1 MNITGRWPEFSGF
14 PGLHIIFKDYIG
26 QIIMTK
32 KVVLAYSG
40 GLDTSVCIPL
50 IKEEYGYDEVITV
63 AVDVGQPQ
71 EDVKQATEKAQKISD
86 KHFTLDVR
94 EEFVNDYIFPLIKAN
109 GDYEGYV
116 MGTSIARPLIAK
128 KVVEIAEQEG
138 AVALAHGCTG
148 KGNDQ
153 LRFEAVF
160 RLTDMDVIA
169 PMRDMNLTRDWEIEY
184 AKKHGIPV
192 GVTTAKPW
200 SVDENIWSRSIEGG
214 KLEDP
219 GFIPP
224 EEIYQWTVS
233 PEAAPEGQTL
243 VIGFENGVPVSLDG
257 EEMNGV
263 DLIIKLNEI
272 AGSHGVG
279 RTDMIEDRVLGLKA
293 RENYEHPAATVLLTS
308 HKDLEK
314 LVLTRSELKFKK
326 NVDEQWSELAYY
338 GLVDEPLYADL
349 NAFIDKTQQRVSGT
363 VTVKLH
369 KGSVIILAR
378 TSPYAL
384 YSEDLVSF
392 DSATIDQKDAEGFA
406 KYHGFQ
412 ARMYKKVI
420 EK

>member
-1 MNITGRWPEFSGF
+1 MS
-14 PGLHIIFKDYIG
+14 
-26 QIIMTK
+26 K

-50 IKEEYGYDEVITV
+50 LKEKYGYDKVITV
-63 AVDVGQPQ
+63 SVDVGQPPQ
-71 EDVKQATEKAQKISD
+71 EVQEAEQKAKKISD
-86 KHFTLDVR
+86 GHYTIDAK
-94 EEFVNDYIFPLIKAN
+94 EEFVKDYIFPLIKAN

-116 MGTSIARPLIAK
+116 MGTSVARPLIAR
-128 KVVEIAEQEG
+128 KVVEIADKEG

-160 RLTDMDVIA
+160 RLTDLDVVA
-169 PMRDMNLTRDWEIEY
+169 PMRDMNLTREWEIDY
-184 AKKHGIPV
+184 ARKHGIPV
-192 GVTTAKPW
+192 AATSAKPW

-214 KLEDP
+214 RLEDP

-233 PEAAPEGQTL
+233 PANAPEAQTI
-243 VIGFENGVPVSLDG
+243 VIGFEKGVPVSLDG
-257 EEMNGV
+257 KKMGGV
-263 DLIIKLNEI
+263 ELINKLNKI

-293 RENYEHPAATVLLTS
+293 RENYEHPAATVLLAA

-314 LVLTRSELKFKK
+314 LVLSRAELKFKK
-326 NVDEQWSELAYY
+326 IVDEQWSELAYS
-338 GLVDEPLYADL
+338 GLVDEPLYHDL
-349 NAFIDKTQQRVSGT
+349 NAFINKTQERVTGA
-363 VTVKLH
+363 VTVKLY
-369 KGSVIILAR
+369 KGSVTILAR
-378 TSPYAL
+378 SSPCAL
-384 YSEDLVSF
+384 YSEDMVSF
-392 DSATIDQKDAEGFA
+392 DSAILNQKDAEGYA

-412 ARMYKKVI
+412 ARLYKKVV

>member
-1 MNITGRWPEFSGF
+1 MS
-14 PGLHIIFKDYIG
+14 
-26 QIIMTK
+26 K

-40 GLDTSVCIPL
+40 GLDTSVCIPIL
-50 IKEEYGYDEVITV
+50 KEEYGYDKVITV
-63 AVDVGQPQ
+63 SVDVGQPKQ
-71 EDVKQATEKAQKISD
+71 EVLEAEQKAKKISD
-86 KHFTLDVR
+86 GHYTIDAR
-94 EEFVNDYIFPLIKAN
+94 EEFVKDYIFPLIKAN

-116 MGTSIARPLIAK
+116 MGTSVARPLIAR
-128 KVVEIAEQEG
+128 KVVEVAEKEG

-160 RLTDMDVIA
+160 RLTSLDVVA
-169 PMRDMNLTRDWEIEY
+169 PMRDMNLTREWEIDY

-192 GVTTAKPW
+192 AATSAKPW

-233 PEAAPEGQTL
+233 PEKAPEAQIV

-257 EEMNGV
+257 RKLGGV
-263 DLIIKLNEI
+263 ELIEQLNKI

-293 RENYEHPAATVLLTS
+293 RENYEHPAATVLLAA
-308 HKDLEK
+308 HRDLEK
-314 LVLTRSELKFKK
+314 LVLTRLELKFKK
-326 NVDEQWSELAYY
+326 IVDEQWSELAYS
-338 GLVDEPLYADL
+338 GLVDEPLYHDL
-349 NAFIDKTQQRVSGT
+349 NAFIDKTQERVTGT
-363 VTVKLH
+363 VTVKLY
-369 KGSVIILAR
+369 KGNVTLLAR

-392 DSATIDQKDAEGFA
+392 DTSSIDQKDAEGFA

-412 ARMYKKVI
+412 ARLYKRFV

>member
-1 MNITGRWPEFSGF
+1 
-14 PGLHIIFKDYIG
+14 
-26 QIIMTK
+26 MTK

-293 RENYEHPAATVLLTS
+293 RENYEHPAATVLLTA

-314 LVLTRSELKFKK
+314 LVLTRAELKFKK

-349 NAFIDKTQQRVSGT
+349 NAFIDKTQQRVTGT

>member
-1 MNITGRWPEFSGF
+1 
-14 PGLHIIFKDYIG
+14 
-26 QIIMTK
+26 MTK

-50 IKEEYGYDEVITV
+50 LKEEYGYDEVVTV
-63 AVDVGQPQ
+63 AVDVGQPE
-71 EDVKQATEKAQKISD
+71 EDVKQAEEKAQRISD

-94 EEFVNDYIFPLIKAN
+94 EEFVRDYIFPLIRAN

-116 MGTSIARPLIAK
+116 MGTSIARPLIAR
-128 KVVEIAEQEG
+128 KVVEIAEKEN

-153 LRFEAVF
+153 LRFEAIF

-169 PMRDMNLTRDWEIEY
+169 PMRDMNLTREWEIEY

-192 GVTTAKPW
+192 TVTAAKPW

-219 GFIPP
+219 GYIPP
-224 EEIYQWTVS
+224 EEIYKWTVS
-233 PEAAPEGQTL
+233 PESAPAAQTM

-257 EEMNGV
+257 KKMDGV
-263 DLIIKLNEI
+263 ELIMKLNEI

-293 RENYEHPAATVLLTS
+293 RENYEHPAATVLLTA

-314 LVLTRSELKFKK
+314 LVLTRAELKFKK
-326 NVDEQWSELAYY
+326 GVDEQWSELAYY
-338 GLVDEPLYADL
+338 GLVDEPLYHDL
-349 NAFIDKTQQRVSGT
+349 NAFINKTQQRVAGT

-369 KGSVIILAR
+369 KGSVMILAR

-392 DSATIDQKDAEGFA
+392 DSATINQKDAEGFA

-412 ARMYKKVI
+412 ARMYKKVV

>member
-1 MNITGRWPEFSGF
+1 
-14 PGLHIIFKDYIG
+14 
-26 QIIMTK
+26 MTK

-169 PMRDMNLTRDWEIEY
+169 PMRDMNLTREWEIEY

-257 EEMNGV
+257 EKMNGV

-293 RENYEHPAATVLLTS
+293 RENYEHPAATVLLTA

-314 LVLTRSELKFKK
+314 LVLTRAELKFKK

-349 NAFIDKTQQRVSGT
+349 NAFIDKTQQRVTGT

-392 DSATIDQKDAEGFA
+392 DSATINQKDAEGFA